1 MVKPPIHPM
10 KYHHF
15 SCFFPGHQ
23 VLTWKHLA
31 HPPRSPPPC
40 AWDGEWRT
48 PPMTGVKKTN
58 DDERILMMKT
68 WLLNVININIHGYY
82 HGY

>member
-1 MVKPPIHPM
+1 
-10 KYHHF
+10 
-15 SCFFPGHQ
+15 
-23 VLTWKHLA
+23 
-31 HPPRSPPPC
+31 
-40 AWDGEWRT
+40 
-48 PPMTGVKKTN
+48 MTGVKKTN